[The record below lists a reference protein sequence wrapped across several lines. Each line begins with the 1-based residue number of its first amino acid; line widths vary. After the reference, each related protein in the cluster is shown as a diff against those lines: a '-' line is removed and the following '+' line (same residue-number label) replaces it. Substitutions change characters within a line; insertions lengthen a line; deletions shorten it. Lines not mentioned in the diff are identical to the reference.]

1 MHRTGFSASRPEPGF
16 AYLAWRTSGPD
27 PAFDEPLGV
36 ELVCDGEEPAAL
48 SACIDEGD
56 RDAGGAE
63 DAALPLG
70 DTEGSSARAR
80 PSALRARW
88 GTRPVLCADARVANA
103 WWMRAFGPSEAPP
116 RWVALSAL
124 RALLF
129 PTADEVP
136 PGWSAAPC
144 PAAPDLA
151 ALSAGALREV
161 LESWLRAH
169 LERPAEVRRF
179 ALSAWGRAAQAA
191 RAQEQPSAPLLAT
204 LVARLG
210 AEERRRGALESEE
223 RLPVPASLLG
233 RAEPA
238 FSSGLEALLEEPP
251 RARQRGPHELVP
263 RPCQERELV
272 EQVFRE
278 ALPRALGASTASE
291 AAPLFRPGQ
300 LELAQ
305 RIGDAHDA
313 QEFLLVDAPTGT
325 GKTLAYA
332 VPSLLFAVRADLRL
346 GISTYTRTLQDQAY
360 YRELPR
366 AARLLGSLGWA
377 HEPRIA
383 LLKGRSNYVCA
394 RVLGSL
400 APEADDPLEEHLA
413 WTALA
418 LFALVDPLGDFDRLP
433 RHASLELRDERAY
446 EAALARLR
454 SEAAAEPLCCRRRS
468 ERARCAAFVARKR
481 AERAHVI
488 VTNHA
493 FVLSDPG
500 FFAHLVF
507 DECDHLH
514 RQTASSASREIDARD
529 LRREARRLAGRAG
542 LLERLH
548 ALFPGSAQE
557 LYGDPVAEALQGARS
572 VSAELELELDD
583 FEERVR
589 AFLLWRGAREGER
602 PRGAR
607 HELLRE
613 YSAGE
618 LGEPLVAAQRRLL
631 EKFGAFSTK
640 LATLQDELAH
650 ESGRGVARL
659 RTRLA
664 RSLTG
669 LGEIAADVSAWLPLG
684 DSGPRFDPA
693 YHYDV
698 ESGEDGGWKLVQRIL
713 LPQVFLGRHL
723 FPRLGHAVLLSA
735 STWLRGGFD
744 TMKAYLGLSALEQA
758 ETERATREPDER
770 APDGAAPRAV
780 ATFRAPSAFDYCRAV
795 LVVPEDAPPY
805 ASSGF
810 GKQRYLDYVVRYLGF
825 LGERSRGRL
834 LGLFTNAQ
842 DLDACARRLAAFFR
856 ARGIRLYWQ
865 GMPGRSKEELAELFR
880 GREPAV
886 LLGLDTF
893 WYGVDF
899 PGETLEQVVMVK
911 LPYGPIDRFQEAQAH
926 ALGGD
931 VHRRHVYLPH
941 ASAMFRQGFGRLLR
955 RVDDRGAVH
964 VLDRRILEARHRFF
978 LKELPG
984 YDQTGSSRPLLFVG
998 ASGACVERA
1007 LLQAGRLE
1015 ELRRLGLGFDF
1026 EPGRGPRGQGPTKD
1040 RARTSRCPGGRPA
1053 GAAGSW

>member
-1 MHRTGFSASRPEPGF
+1 MHRTGSAASGPEAGF

-27 PAFDEPLGV
+27 PAFDEPLRV
-36 ELVCDGEEPAAL
+36 ELVCDGESAEWLSASIDEDATSAGGSEGEAAGREDLEEAEPLTPAA
-48 SACIDEGD
+48 
-56 RDAGGAE
+56 
-63 DAALPLG
+63 
-70 DTEGSSARAR
+70 
-80 PSALRARW
+80 ALRARC
-88 GTRPVLCADARVANA
+88 GSRPVLCADARAAQA
-103 WWMRAFGPSEAPP
+103 WWMRAYGPEEAPP
-116 RWVALSAL
+116 RWIALGAL

-129 PTADEVP
+129 PSADEVP
-136 PGWSAAPC
+136 PGWSGAPR
-144 PAAPDLA
+144 PAAPDLVS
-151 ALSAGALREV
+151 LSAAALREV
-161 LESWLRAH
+161 LESWLATH
-169 LERPAEVRRF
+169 LERPVEVRRF
-179 ALSAWGRAAQAA
+179 ALSAWRRAAEAA
-191 RAQEQPSAPLLAT
+191 RAEEQPSADLLAA
-204 LVARLG
+204 LIARLG
-210 AEERRRGALESEE
+210 AEERRHGELESEE

-238 FSSGLEALLEEPP
+238 FAAGLAELLEEPP
-251 RARQRGPHELVP
+251 RARQRSVHELLP
-263 RPCQERELV
+263 RSAEEKSLV
-272 EQVFRE
+272 ERVFRE
-278 ALPRALGASTASE
+278 ALPRALGSTAASDG
-291 AAPLFRPGQ
+291 APLFRPGQ

-305 RIGDAHDA
+305 RIAEAHAA

-332 VPSLLFAVRADLRL
+332 APSLLFAVSADVRV

-366 AARLLGSLGWA
+366 AAELLASLGWA
-377 HEPRIA
+377 GEPRIA

-400 APEADDPLEEHLA
+400 APEAGDPLEEHLA
-413 WTALA
+413 WAAIA
-418 LFALVDPLGDFDRLP
+418 LFALIDPLGDFDRLP
-433 RHASLELRDERAY
+433 RHASLALRDERAY
-446 EAALARLR
+446 ESALARLR

-493 FVLSDPG
+493 FVLSDPS

-514 RQTASSASREIDARD
+514 RQTASSASREVDARD
-529 LRREARRLAGRAG
+529 LRREARRLAGRSG

-557 LYGDPVAEALQGARS
+557 LYGDPVAEALQRARGAA
-572 VSAELELELDD
+572 AELELELDD

-589 AFLLWRGAREGER
+589 AFLLWRSAREGER

-613 YSAGE
+613 YGASE

-631 EKFGAFSTK
+631 EKFGAFSTQ

-650 ESGRGVARL
+650 ESGRGVTRL
-659 RTRLA
+659 RARLA

-684 DSGPRFDPA
+684 DDGPRFDPA

-698 ESGEDGGWKLVQRIL
+698 ESGEDGGWKLVQKIL
-713 LPQVFLGRHL
+713 LPQVYLGRHL

-744 TMKAYLGLSALEQA
+744 TMKAYLGLAALEQA
-758 ETERATREPDER
+758 EAERATREPDER
-770 APDGAAPRAV
+770 DKDGAAPRAV
-780 ATFRAPSAFDYCRAV
+780 ATFRAPSAFDYERAV

-842 DLDACARRLAAFFR
+842 DLEACARRLAAFFR

-865 GMPGRSKEELAELFR
+865 GMSGRSKEELAELFR

-899 PGETLEQVVMVK
+899 PGETLEQVVLVK
-911 LPYGPIDRFQEAQAH
+911 LPYGPIDRFQEAQAN

-931 VHRRHVYLPH
+931 IHRRHVYLPH

-955 RVDDRGAVH
+955 RADDRGAVH

-978 LKELPG
+978 LNELPG
-984 YDQTGSSRPLLFVG
+984 YDQTGGTRPLLFVG

-1007 LLQAGRLE
+1007 LLQSGRLDE
-1015 ELRRLGLGFDF
+1015 VRRLGLDF
-1026 EPGRGPRGQGPTKD
+1026 EFETGRGPRG
-1040 RARTSRCPGGRPA
+1040 A
-1053 GAAGSW
+1053 GAYEGSG